1 MACSGT
7 NVSMPAL
14 DDLVLAGVEDHLL
27 PPDRLAQ
34 ILEALVVRKRRFA
47 ANVDDRLEAL
57 NAERSKVESALRN
70 LYKLV
75 KAGELGA
82 DDMLS
87 ARIVE
92 LRDQKTKVEATNEH

>member
-14 DDLVLAGVEDHLL
+14 GELVLAGVQDRLL

-34 ILEALVVRKRRFA
+34 ILEALVARKRRFA

-57 NAERSKVESALRN
+57 NAEWSKVESALRTFISWSRPAN
-70 LYKLV
+70 L
-75 KAGELGA
+75 
-82 DDMLS
+82 
-87 ARIVE
+87 AR
-92 LRDQKTKVEATNEH
+92 TTC